1 MLCRRSINVKNYEI
15 CAKDFQTFHSI
26 AGARRSQP
34 ALGLRDAGNH
44 LCASTSNLGSR
55 SLTRAPTGT
64 SSRRRAW
71 PGNSYSEDWLHSADR
86 LRRRNAWNVNAA
98 GACDGQ
104 STSAVWAAR
113 AWTITRRRAARI
125 IRSRSGPSSAAASVV
140 STRSSAARSAAL
152 TSCPRAQ
159 ARRARRTARRGSSVS
174 ARAVDVRPLWFIS
187 SGVAGGAVVLIKVRG
202 PSGIRATNRTA
213 AHGLIISIMRIPV
226 NFAIHTRI
234 CHTQVRERC
243 L

>member
-15 CAKDFQTFHSI
+15 CAKNFQTFHSI

-55 SLTRAPTGT
+55 IVTPAPA
-64 SSRRRAW
+64 RRRAAEHG
-71 PGNSYSEDWLHSADR
+71 PATAI
-86 LRRRNAWNVNAA
+86 RRIGCVPPTSCDAEMR
-98 GACDGQ
+98 GTSMRQACDGY
-104 STSAVWAAR
+104 STGDEWPAR

-125 IRSRSGPSSAAASVV
+125 TRSRSGPSSAAASVV
-140 STRSSAARSAAL
+140 RTRSSAARSAAL

-202 PSGIRATNRTA
+202 P
-213 AHGLIISIMRIPV
+213 
-226 NFAIHTRI
+226 
-234 CHTQVRERC
+234 
-243 L
+243 